1 MVVRYAALATTA
13 ACFNFPNGHFCL
25 LSFVHHLFSYRRRH
39 QAYAPSAYIRSIS
52 LNTAQFSGSA
62 RERCNA
68 ANDGIVRVV
77 LRDGH
82 VQTLQ
87 ALGENVHDLGS
98 DFADVRIL

>member
-1 MVVRYAALATTA
+1 MIT
-13 ACFNFPNGHFCL
+13 FIF
-25 LSFVHHLFSYRRRH
+25 FVHHLSYRHRH
-39 QAYAPSAYIRSIS
+39 QHQIDMRKCIYQYHY

-62 RERCNA
+62 RERRNA